1 MIISQERKKTSKRG
15 WEKMVT
21 EARKE
26 GGVVA
31 QKLRRRSDSKGSNTA
46 HRFNSEVSEL
56 IW

>member
-15 WEKMVT
+15 WERMVT

-31 QKLRRRSDSKGSNTA
+31 QKLRRRSDSRRQK
-46 HRFNSEVSEL
+46 
-56 IW
+56 